1 MTRVNRLCSF
11 ALVGGICAGI
21 YVSLYLMLSYGGLV
35 PEAANALAF
44 GCAVLAQYVGQTR
57 LTFRQ
62 KLNDTRQMIR
72 FGLMITGGAVTSSLI
87 TGVAAPYFTF
97 PPWIAAVIVTLALP
111 VQNFLFMSLWVFSKP
126 NATRH
131 V

>member
-1 MTRVNRLCSF
+1 MSRVNRICSF

-21 YVSLYLMLSYGGLV
+21 YVSLYLTLSYGGLV

-44 GCAVLAQYVGQTR
+44 GCAVLVQYVGQTR

-62 KLNDTRQMIR
+62 KLNDTRQMVR

-87 TGVAAPYFTF
+87 TGIAAPYFAL
-97 PPWIAAVIVTLALP
+97 PPWAAALIVTVILP
-111 VQNFLFMSLWVFSKP
+111 IQNFLFMSLWVFAKP
-126 NATRH
+126 NTFKA
-131 V
+131 